1 MRFIASGH
9 PELRSCRLALVFVFL
24 ILSAAILARP
34 AAAQGEIATLL
45 GEIGEMT
52 DQALAAAERG
62 ASGATIADV
71 KQSADEVYRLMWGI
85 SSGLAD
91 PGASGAVATHGWK
104 ERWQTDE
111 TDFDSVYAIRYSG
124 LPPTITDPRELGIIG
139 RGREARRLL
148 DAVIADSLA
157 PAGRRLHAGHALASL
172 NNVIGWMQMETGRI
186 KNEIQP
192 RVDLTRLWD
201 APVEFWNSTADT
213 GWGFEVL
220 AQAINILKV
229 DYDDVAEA
237 RSHAAAM
244 SGLIR
249 KSIHGVDADGN
260 GQIAPTMMEGGVEV
274 AVDHAKRMGG

>member
-1 MRFIASGH
+1 MA
-9 PELRSCRLALVFVFL
+9 
-24 ILSAAILARP
+24 
-34 AAAQGEIATLL
+34 
-45 GEIGEMT
+45 
-52 DQALAAAERG
+52 DQALTAAESAASAGTVAEVKRG
-62 ASGATIADV
+62 
-71 KQSADEVYRLMWGI
+71 ADEVYLLMWGI
-85 SSGLAD
+85 SSGLAE
-91 PGASGAVATHGWK
+91 PGATGAVVSHGWK

-124 LPPTITDPRELGIIG
+124 LPPTITNPRELGIIG

-148 DAVIADSLA
+148 NAVIADSLA
-157 PAGRRLHAGHALASL
+157 PAGRRMHADHVLASL

-213 GWGFEVL
+213 GWAFEVL

-229 DYDDVAEA
+229 DYDDVGEA

-244 SGLIR
+244 ADLIR